1 MKNDTA
7 LNATRMDGRHSKQGE
22 GRGLKRLHGAFSL
35 FLASFNLEAQKKR
48 PRWIHL
54 IRRSLLI
61 ITLPM
66 GVSEFL
72 CKRDGLQL
80 TQIRSPNSM
89 VNRFSAAFQS
99 RIGMLHFWLML
110 RKAR

>member
-1 MKNDTA
+1 MAIDQNNEAPGGDDPFSDWAEA
-7 LNATRMDGRHSKQGE
+7 LEEQKQVDGTPAALDSEQG
-22 GRGLKRLHGAFSL
+22 G
-35 FLASFNLEAQKKR
+35 
-48 PRWIHL
+48 P
-54 IRRSLLI
+54 
-61 ITLPM
+61 

>member
-1 MKNDTA
+1 MSKRERRTF
-7 LNATRMDGRHSKQGE
+7 NAEFKLQVVQMIRVQG
-22 GRGLKRLHGAFSL
+22 L
-35 FLASFNLEAQKKR
+35 
-48 PRWIHL
+48 
-54 IRRSLLI
+54 
-61 ITLPM
+61 

>member
-1 MKNDTA
+1 MRLHESASIWPSTS
-7 LNATRMDGRHSKQGE
+7 SKSM
-22 GRGLKRLHGAFSL
+22 RWMPLAAVVTNRALKRDK
-35 FLASFNLEAQKKR
+35 FLTWCSQ
-48 PRWIHL
+48 
-54 IRRSLLI
+54 
-61 ITLPM
+61 LP

>member
-1 MKNDTA
+1 MSNI
-7 LNATRMDGRHSKQGE
+7 TRVGVDLAKHLIQVHAVDAAGRVVTN
-22 GRGLKRLHGAFSL
+22 RALKRDK
-35 FLASFNLEAQKKR
+35 FLTWCSQ
-48 PRWIHL
+48 
-54 IRRSLLI
+54 
-61 ITLPM
+61 LP

-99 RIGMLHFWLML
+99 RIGILHFWLML

>member
-1 MKNDTA
+1 MF
-7 LNATRMDGRHSKQGE
+7 RF
-22 GRGLKRLHGAFSL
+22 FSL
-35 FLASFNLEAQKKR
+35 THRLAIFFTMVAAAMVLGLGMLFLV
-48 PRWIHL
+48 
-54 IRRSLLI
+54 
-61 ITLPM
+61 

>member
-1 MKNDTA
+1 MTKRYA
-7 LNATRMDGRHSKQGE
+7 LTDSQWERIKDLLPGQAGQPGAT
-22 GRGLKRLHGAFSL
+22 
-35 FLASFNLEAQKKR
+35 
-48 PRWIHL
+48 
-54 IRRSLLI
+54 
-61 ITLPM
+61 

>member
-1 MKNDTA
+1 MRTFKRNMRSAGAGIDEGCDRA
-7 LNATRMDGRHSKQGE
+7 LPVNGT
-22 GRGLKRLHGAFSL
+22 
-35 FLASFNLEAQKKR
+35 
-48 PRWIHL
+48 
-54 IRRSLLI
+54 RRS
-61 ITLPM
+61 